1 MFEKKVSK
9 GNWGLEQRMEDT
21 TTQER
26 YKKNLGLNAQPN
38 IIRYN
43 ILKTYNKDS
52 VIGRVVIVKQPIKE

>member
-1 MFEKKVSK
+1 
-9 GNWGLEQRMEDT
+9 MEDT